1 MKAISYLK
9 ATRCLFISLLVG
21 GLIFSL
27 KLGLLVGLSWPMND
41 LSAFA
46 PPSAEYLGRAIARS
60 NGASEGPDG
69 MLRIVQRQHVASD
82 LMFARLETSEAL
94 SRALAIYGLVASI
107 AVTVVSVLGLWVAR
121 KARRN
126 IPM

>member
-1 MKAISYLK
+1 
-9 ATRCLFISLLVG
+9 
-21 GLIFSL
+21 
-27 KLGLLVGLSWPMND
+27 MND

-46 PPSAEYLGRAIARS
+46 PQSAESLGGAIARS
-60 NGASEGPDG
+60 NGASDGCDG

-107 AVTVVSVLGLWVAR
+107 AVTVVCVLGLWVVR
-121 KARRN
+121 KARKN